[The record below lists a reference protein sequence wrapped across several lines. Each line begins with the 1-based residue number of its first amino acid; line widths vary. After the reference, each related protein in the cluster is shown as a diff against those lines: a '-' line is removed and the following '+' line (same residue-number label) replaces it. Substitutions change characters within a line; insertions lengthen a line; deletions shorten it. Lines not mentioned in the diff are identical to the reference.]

1 MAVVK
6 QKIYSIIPN
15 ALNDDDRQAL
25 ANLLIKAGYTVR
37 KGRGRSLDKPNAP
50 YTYFVEYDYD
60 EQQLLKEGFKIEQI
74 RD

>member
-1 MAVVK
+1 MAVNR
-6 QKIYSIIPN
+6 IYSIIPN
-15 ALNDDDRQAL
+15 ALNDEDRQTL

-37 KGRGRSLDKPNAP
+37 KGRGRSSDKSNAP

-74 RD
+74 KD